1 MVLFFEIMM
10 VLCSLA
16 ILWIMFYVIYRTVT
30 DES

>member
-1 MVLFFEIMM
+1 MVLFCEILM

-16 ILWIMFYVIYRTVT
+16 ILWAVFYVIYRTVT